1 MIAPA
6 AILARLPALAASFT
20 LSLPSNWQERPV
32 TTPDRPHIPVLL
44 DAVLDL
50 LRVAELPAGCF
61 VDGTV
66 GAGGH
71 AAAILETAPQA
82 RLLGL
87 DRDPAALALARQR
100 LAPFGERATLLHAS
114 YEDMSAAVAGWL
126 GDGAAGV
133 DGILLDLGVSSMQLD
148 TPERGFAFMQDGPL
162 DMRFDPTSDGPTAA
176 ELVNHLDA
184 DELADIL
191 YRYGEERHS
200 RRIAQAIVAA
210 RPLHT
215 TRALAEVVARARRGP
230 REKIHP
236 ATRTFQALRIA
247 VNDELG
253 AVERA
258 LPRAIDL
265 LRPGGRLAVIS
276 FHSLEDRIVKQ
287 TFKREATDCLCPPR
301 QPVCTCGHRARV
313 ALITRKPVE
322 ATEAEIA
329 LNPRS
334 RSARLRVVE
343 RLADA

>member
-1 MIAPA
+1 MP
-6 AILARLPALAASFT
+6 L
-20 LSLPSNWQERPV
+20 
-32 TTPDRPHIPVLL
+32 PDRPHIPVLL
-44 DAVLDL
+44 EPVLRL
-50 LRVAELPAGCF
+50 LRVAEIGASDEVGRF

-71 AAAILETAPQA
+71 AAAILEAAPGA

-87 DRDPAALALARQR
+87 DRDPAALALARER
-100 LAPFGERATLLHAS
+100 LAPFGARAALAHAS
-114 YEDMSAAVAGWL
+114 YEDMPEQVAAWL
-126 GDGAAGV
+126 SEDDPLV

-148 TPERGFAFMQDGPL
+148 QAERGFAFMQDGPL
-162 DMRFDPTSDGPTAA
+162 DMRFDPTSGEPSAA
-176 ELVNHLDA
+176 DLVNLLDA
-184 DELADIL
+184 GELADIL

-215 TRALAEVVARARRGP
+215 TRALAEVVARASRGP

-258 LPRAIDL
+258 LPATISL

-301 QPVCTCGHRARV
+301 QPICTCGHRASV
-313 ALITRKPVE
+313 ALFTRKPVE
-322 ATEAEIA
+322 ADEAEIA
-329 LNPRS
+329 RNPRS
-334 RSARLRVVE
+334 RSAKLRVVE
-343 RLADA
+343 RLDES